1 MKIVKIT
8 EKDDDRIKQAKTS
21 ILRLIKSQVVDTNQ
35 LSTILQ
41 FVLKSTQTV
50 HRSSMS
56 SEVDHYLFE
65 HDFQCDLLMNGYS
78 FDATRNKRESTEKH
92 RKSNRISDNP
102 LRLATHSL
110 RQALFNFEDFF
121 VVNVLS
127 FLHRQLT

>member
-1 MKIVKIT
+1 MKIIKIT
-8 EKDDDRIKQAKTS
+8 ETDEDRVKQAKTA
-21 ILRLIKSQVVDTNQ
+21 ILYMIKSQVIFISAYSICLINTN
-35 LSTILQ
+35 
-41 FVLKSTQTV
+41 STQAI

-110 RQALFNFEDFF
+110 RQAWISN
-121 VVNVLS
+121 
-127 FLHRQLT
+127 